1 MAHVVLVAQPTKH
14 IAEEPTHDVCSSI
27 ELAVEALGTGVQDP
41 LIPGDVAQEDT
52 QIRDHPIQL
61 YQLGLLSPIGME
73 RREIC
78 HVGPTQLVHVVGK
91 WLPLSCVLKIKGQRG
106 DDMRVRVS
114 APACLPPTLGKSSC
128 TLVSFPTCDLGTQ
141 LTAL

>member
-27 ELAVEALGTGVQDP
+27 ELAVEALGIGVQDS

-52 QIRDHPIQL
+52 EIRDHPIQL
-61 YQLGLLSPIGME
+61 HQLGLLSSIGVE

-78 HVGPTQLVHVVGK
+78 HVGPTELVHVVGK
-91 WLPLSCVLKIKGQRG
+91 WLPLSCVLKNKGTEGR
-106 DDMRVRVS
+106 
-114 APACLPPTLGKSSC
+114 
-128 TLVSFPTCDLGTQ
+128 
-141 LTAL
+141 